1 MPAIDRSGEASS
13 TCPQSSPA
21 RRAASEHSESRET
34 WQARSACCQQF
45 RALTSAEEYDNCR
58 DAGRCGSCTP
68 RLSSLGRLSTPKA
81 LGRLKAMTEGSAE
94 SVTPEQV
101 EEAGDVLSA

>member
-1 MPAIDRSGEASS
+1 VRLLHPAAEF
-13 TCPQSSPA
+13 TW
-21 RRAASEHSESRET
+21 AAV
-34 WQARSACCQQF
+34 
-45 RALTSAEEYDNCR
+45 D
-58 DAGRCGSCTP
+58 
-68 RLSSLGRLSTPKA
+68 PKA

>member
-1 MPAIDRSGEASS
+1 MIMHGWMLTTAETLAG
-13 TCPQSSPA
+13 
-21 RRAASEHSESRET
+21 AALAPR
-34 WQARSACCQQF
+34 
-45 RALTSAEEYDNCR
+45 
-58 DAGRCGSCTP
+58 GRVH
-68 RLSSLGRLSTPKA
+68 LGRLSTPKA

>member
-1 MPAIDRSGEASS
+1 MTTGF
-13 TCPQSSPA
+13 
-21 RRAASEHSESRET
+21 H
-34 WQARSACCQQF
+34 RSAP
-45 RALTSAEEYDNCR
+45 RLPTVVTSDSMTCVSRNGRLNDHARMDAGNCR